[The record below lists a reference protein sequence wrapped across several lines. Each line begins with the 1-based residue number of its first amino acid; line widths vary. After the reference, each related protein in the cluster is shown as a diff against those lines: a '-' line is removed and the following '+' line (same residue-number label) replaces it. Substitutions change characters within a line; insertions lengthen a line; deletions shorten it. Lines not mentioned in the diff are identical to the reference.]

1 MLRNRAE
8 AVAASRRFPLSHGSP
23 PRSSRR
29 ERRACA
35 FRTPLRTHDGASTPV
50 ALDTHSGYDGE
61 VRHLLSA
68 LASGSRELDATLEDA
83 LVHTRV
89 IEAERKSLGVRQP
102 VMVRR

>member
-1 MLRNRAE
+1 MGAGP
-8 AVAASRRFPLSHGSP
+8 AV
-23 PRSSRR
+23 RSSLNASLDAHGA
-29 ERRACA
+29 RARVVLDEHEPPCN
-35 FRTPLRTHDGASTPV
+35 GSSTSA

-68 LASGSRELDATLEDA
+68 LASGSRQLDATLEDS